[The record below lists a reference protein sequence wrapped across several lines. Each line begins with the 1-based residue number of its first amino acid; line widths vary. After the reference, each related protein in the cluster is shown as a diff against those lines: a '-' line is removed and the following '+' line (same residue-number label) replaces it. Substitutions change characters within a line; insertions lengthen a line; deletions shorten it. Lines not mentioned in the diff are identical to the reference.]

1 MVIWNLPTLRSSG
14 RNLLPASVIPEL
26 YYFIWYLDGI
36 AVQKVD
42 VHMCVVVLVH
52 ILGICF
58 NTISWTFF
66 RFYQKIEVGRACFF
80 QPGPSRAKIFLS
92 RASLELLNF
101 CFKPLR
107 AKKFCTRAYF
117 KPKNTSVYLTTTLKL
132 GSH

>member
-1 MVIWNLPTLRSSG
+1 MCVIQKRIAEFIIKFNRTLRWSSETYLHSD

-58 NTISWTFF
+58 NTIW
-66 RFYQKIEVGRACFF
+66 
-80 QPGPSRAKIFLS
+80 IFL
-92 RASLELLNF
+92 EIF
-101 CFKPLR
+101 
-107 AKKFCTRAYF
+107 
-117 KPKNTSVYLTTTLKL
+117 
-132 GSH
+132 